1 MKNMFRY
8 AVLAGILMA
17 SASVYADIAAST
29 DTSPS
34 FNYVE
39 VLAQAQDLPVTN
51 GYGVQI
57 DFSKTLGDVL
67 FVTGEADR
75 ANLDIAGADTFR
87 LGLGLR
93 TGEIVPG
100 AVAYG
105 EAYLLH
111 ANINFNDFTNLK
123 TVDSYGYGFE
133 GGIRYNLNPAL
144 EVRGGAATERLT
156 ETSAWTTYGL
166 VGAQL
171 NLTEN
176 VSIVADAKIHSST
189 DRIYQ
194 AGVRFS
200 F

>member
-1 MKNMFRY
+1 MKNTLRSIF
-8 AVLAGILMA
+8 AATVLLA
-17 SASVYADIAAST
+17 SISSYADTTT

-39 VLAQAQDLPVTN
+39 VLAQSQDLPVTS
-51 GYGVQI
+51 GWGTQV
-57 DFSKTLGDVL
+57 DFSKTVGDVL

-87 LGLGLR
+87 LGLGAR

-111 ANINFNDFTNLK
+111 ANINFNNFTNLK

-133 GGIRYNLNPAL
+133 GGVRYNLNPAL
-144 EVRGGAATERLT
+144 EIRGGAATERLT

-176 VSIVADAKIHSST
+176 IAIVADAKIHSST
-189 DRIYQ
+189 DRVYQ
-194 AGVRFS
+194 AGLRLS